1 MSFIGGLLAGGLL
14 GAYWTRPGGWL
25 SGIYGGTR
33 PMPSTYYYGPTYST
47 PVQYRYLPQYPQTT
61 YQIPQPQSYYLGYG
75 QPQYYGYQHPQYYGY
90 RQLPYGYYY

>member
-1 MSFIGGLLAGGLL
+1 MSFFGGLLAGGLL

-33 PMPSTYYYGPTYST
+33 PMPYSYYYGPTYY
-47 PVQYRYLPQYPQTT
+47 PQAQYRYLPQY
-61 YQIPQPQSYYLGYG
+61 GY
-75 QPQYYGYQHPQYYGY
+75 PVQYYGY